1 MSQAPAPAPVEGS
14 SSAAESSTA
23 ESSTAEAPSGSS
35 ASRRGTASVDLI
47 VTQAITVLEYAIVAS
62 LLVVSAVVL
71 AHTAVSSFDG
81 FNQTDGF
88 ATTTIGAIDG
98 ILVVIILLDIVQ
110 TVFRHVRNAAFPVR
124 PFLVIGILAA
134 IRDILSA
141 SAHLALSVNLSN
153 PQFHNTLIELGI
165 GVAAVLALLFGLW
178 LLRLSGHQDEG

>member
-1 MSQAPAPAPVEGS
+1 METTPSPTSTPVAEWG
-14 SSAAESSTA
+14 SAAEP
-23 ESSTAEAPSGSS
+23 PSGGP
-35 ASRRGTASVDLI
+35 RRGVADVDLV
-47 VTQAITVLEYAIVAS
+47 VTQAIAVLEYAIVAS
-62 LLVVSAVVL
+62 LLAVSALVL
-71 AHTAVSSFDG
+71 VHTAVSTFDG
-81 FNQTDGF
+81 FNRSGGF

-141 SAHLALSVNLSN
+141 SAHLALSVNLGN
-153 PQFHNTLIELGI
+153 TQFHNTLIELGI

-178 LLRLSGHQDEG
+178 LLRLSGHQDDG